1 MANVQHLISIG
12 LSRRLADLLVEEKQI
27 SSKQLQD
34 ALEAQKSGGEK
45 LGTLLLDMGF
55 LAEDKL
61 LQFLA
66 EKTGISFVS
75 LADIGDIS
83 EDAVAAV
90 PEALARQKMLMPFN
104 KTKERLTVAIAD
116 PLDVMVLD
124 DLKMLTGC
132 EVVGC
137 LASEAE
143 IIAAHEKYYKQET
156 SQEALED
163 IVAQSAVD
171 DAAADAIEHVEEK
184 NEQANESSLEK
195 EAEDA
200 PVIKM
205 VNLIMAGAVK
215 ARASDIHIEA
225 YEKELRIRYRIDGV
239 LHEQPSP
246 PKKFHNAI
254 CARIKIMSNLNIAEK
269 RVPQDGRLKLKI
281 EGKAVDMR
289 VSVLPCAPG
298 EKVVMRILDSSGL
311 KVNMTQLGFEPEAM
325 AVFKKAMEA
334 PYGVNLVTGPTGSGK
349 STTLY
354 SALANL
360 NTPDTNIITAEDPV
374 EYQLKGIN
382 QVQIHNQVGLTFAA
396 ALRSFLRQDPD
407 VIMVGEIRDQET
419 ATIAINAALT
429 GHLVFSTLHTNDTSQ
444 TITRLG
450 MMGVEPFLISAAML
464 MVEAQRL
471 LRAICPKCKEPY
483 EVEKD
488 LLLNLGVPE
497 AQLQM
502 TDKGKVVLYKGK
514 GCENCAT
521 TGYRG
526 RAGLYEVME
535 MTDAIRQLVL
545 DRASA
550 KEIKRQSMKQGM
562 LTLRMCA
569 VRKLLSGATTI
580 EEMLRVTTSDGE
592 G

>member
-1 MANVQHLISIG
+1 MANAQHVISLG
-12 LSRRLADLLVEEKQI
+12 LSRRLADLLVEEKLI
-27 SSKQLQD
+27 SSVQLKE
-34 ALEAQKSGGEK
+34 ALDAQKSGGDK
-45 LGTLLLDMGF
+45 LGTLLIDKGF
-55 LAEDKL
+55 LAEENL

-83 EDAVAAV
+83 EEAVAAV
-90 PEALARQKMLMPFN
+90 PEAIARQKMLMPFN
-104 KTKERLTVAIAD
+104 KTKDRLTVAIAD

-132 EVVGC
+132 DVIGC
-137 LASEAE
+137 LASESE
-143 IIAAHEKYYKQET
+143 IIAAHDKYYKQET

-171 DAAADAIEHVEEK
+171 EAAADGIEHVEEK
-184 NEQANESSLEK
+184 SDEANEAGLEK

-215 ARASDIHIEA
+215 AKASDIHIEP
-225 YEKELRIRYRIDGV
+225 YQKDLRIRYRIDGV
-239 LHEQPSP
+239 LHEQPCP

-254 CARIKIMSNLNIAEK
+254 CARIKILSNLNIAEK
-269 RVPQDGRLKLKI
+269 RVPQDGRMKLKVD
-281 EGKAVDMR
+281 GKEIDLR

-298 EKVVMRILDSSGL
+298 EKIVMRILDSSGL

-360 NTPDTNIITAEDPV
+360 NTPDTNIMTAEDPV

-429 GHLVFSTLHTNDTSQ
+429 GHLVFSTLHTNDTAQ

-471 LRAICPKCKEPY
+471 LRGICPKCKEPY

-488 LLLNLGVPE
+488 WLINLGVPE
-497 AQLQM
+497 AQLQLS
-502 TDKGKVVLYKGK
+502 DKGKVVLYKGK

-526 RAGLYEVME
+526 RQGLYEVME
-535 MTDAIRQLVL
+535 VTDAIRQLIL
-545 DRASA
+545 DKASA

-569 VRKLLSGATTI
+569 IRKLLSGVTTV
-580 EEMLRVTTSDGE
+580 EEMLRVTTSDGDA
-592 G
+592 

>member
-1 MANVQHLISIG
+1 MANTQHVISLG
-12 LSRRLADLLVEEKQI
+12 LSRRLADLLVEEALI
-27 SSKQLQD
+27 TPVQLKE
-34 ALEAQKSGGEK
+34 ALEVQKSGGDK
-45 LGTLLLDMGF
+45 LGSVLISKEF
-55 LAEDKL
+55 VAEDRL

-83 EDAVAAV
+83 EEAVAAV
-90 PEALARQKMLMPFN
+90 PEAIARQKMLMPFN
-104 KTKERLTVAIAD
+104 KTKDRLTVAIAD

-132 EVVGC
+132 DVIGC
-137 LASEAE
+137 LASESE

-171 DAAADAIEHVEEK
+171 EAAAEDVEHVEEK
-184 NEQANESSLEK
+184 SETANEAALERD
-195 EAEDA
+195 AEDA

-215 ARASDIHIEA
+215 ARASDIHVEP
-225 YEKELRIRYRIDGV
+225 YQKELRIRYRIDGV

-281 EGKAVDMR
+281 EGKETDMR

-298 EKVVMRILDSSGL
+298 EKIVMRILDSSGL

-325 AVFKKAMEA
+325 AVFKKGMEA

-429 GHLVFSTLHTNDTSQ
+429 GHLVFSTLHTNDTAQ
-444 TITRLG
+444 TVTRLG

-471 LRAICPKCKEPY
+471 VRGVCPKCKEPY

-488 LLLNLGVPE
+488 WLLKLGIPE
-497 AQLQM
+497 TQLQM
-502 TDKGKVVLYKGK
+502 TDGGKIVLHKGK
-514 GCENCAT
+514 GCENCAN

-526 RAGLYEVME
+526 RQGLYEVME
-535 MTDAIRQLVL
+535 MTDAIRALVL
-545 DRASA
+545 ERASA
-550 KEIKRQSMKQGM
+550 KMIKDQSMKQGM

-569 VRKLLSGATTI
+569 IRKVLSGATTV
-580 EEMLRVTTSDGE
+580 EEMMRVTTSDANA
-592 G
+592 

>member
-1 MANVQHLISIG
+1 
-12 LSRRLADLLVEEKQI
+12 
-27 SSKQLQD
+27 
-34 ALEAQKSGGEK
+34 
-45 LGTLLLDMGF
+45 
-55 LAEDKL
+55 
-61 LQFLA
+61 
-66 EKTGISFVS
+66 
-75 LADIGDIS
+75 
-83 EDAVAAV
+83 
-90 PEALARQKMLMPFN
+90 KMLMPFN
-104 KTKERLTVAIAD
+104 KTKDRLTVAIAD

-132 EVVGC
+132 DVIGC
-137 LASEAE
+137 LASESE
-143 IIAAHEKYYKQET
+143 ISAAHEKYYKQAT

-163 IVAQSAVD
+163 IVKQSAVD
-171 DAAADAIEHVEEK
+171 EAAADEIEHVEEK
-184 NEQANESSLEK
+184 SAQESEAALERD
-195 EAEDA
+195 AEEA

-215 ARASDIHIEA
+215 SRASDIHIEP
-225 YEKELRIRYRIDGV
+225 YQKELRIRYRIDGV

-269 RVPQDGRLKLKI
+269 RIPQDGRLKLKI
-281 EGKAVDMR
+281 DGKEIDMR

-298 EKVVMRILDSSGL
+298 EKIVMRILDSSGL

-471 LRAICPKCKEPY
+471 VRGICPKCKEPY

-488 LLLNLGVPE
+488 WLLKLGVPE
-497 AQLQM
+497 AQLQV
-502 TDKGKVVLYKGK
+502 TDGGKVVLYKGK

-526 RAGLYEVME
+526 RQGLYEVME

-550 KEIKRQSMKQGM
+550 KMIKTQSMKQGM

-569 VRKLLSGATTI
+569 IRKILSGATTV
-580 EEMLRVTTSDGE
+580 EEMMRVTQADGDV
-592 G
+592 

>member
-1 MANVQHLISIG
+1 MANAQHVISLG
-12 LSRRLADLLVEEKQI
+12 LSRRLADFLVEEKLVTAE
-27 SSKQLQD
+27 QLQQ
-34 ALEAQKSGGEK
+34 ALDEQKNGGEK
-45 LGTLLLDMGF
+45 LGTLLIEKGF
-55 LAEDKL
+55 LAEEKL

-66 EKTGISFVS
+66 EKTGISYVS
-75 LADIGDIS
+75 LADIGDIP
-83 EDAVAAV
+83 EEAVAAV
-90 PEALARQKMLMPFN
+90 PESIARQKMLMPFN
-104 KTKERLTVAIAD
+104 KTKNRLTVAIAD

-132 EVVGC
+132 DVVGC
-137 LASEAE
+137 LAAESE
-143 IIAAHEKYYKQET
+143 IAAAHDRYYKQAS
-156 SQEALED
+156 SQEVLED
-163 IVAQSAVD
+163 IVKQSAVD
-171 DAAADAIEHVEEK
+171 EAAADGIEHVEEK
-184 NEQANESSLEK
+184 TSEQAEALLEK

-205 VNLIMAGAVK
+205 VNLLMAGAVK
-215 ARASDIHIEA
+215 AHASDIHIEP
-225 YEKELRIRYRIDGV
+225 YQKDLRIRYRIDGV

-254 CARIKIMSNLNIAEK
+254 CARVKIMSNLNIAEK

-281 EGKAVDMR
+281 DGKEIDMR

-298 EKVVMRILDSSGL
+298 EKIVMRILDSSGL
-311 KVNMTQLGFEPEAM
+311 KVNMSQLGFEPEAM

-360 NTPDTNIITAEDPV
+360 NTPDCNIMTAEDPV

-382 QVQIHNQVGLTFAA
+382 QVQVNNQVGLTFAA

-450 MMGVEPFLISAAML
+450 MMGVEPFLISAALL

-471 LRAICPKCKEPY
+471 VRGICPKCRQPY

-488 LLLNLGVPE
+488 WMIQLGVPE
-497 AQLQM
+497 AQLQ
-502 TDKGKVVLYKGK
+502 TTGAGKIVLHKGK
-514 GCENCAT
+514 GCENCAG

-526 RAGLYEVME
+526 RQGLYEVME
-535 MTDAIRQLVL
+535 VTDAIRQLIL

-550 KEIKRQSMKQGM
+550 KAIKSQAVKQGM
-562 LTLRMCA
+562 LTLRTCA
-569 VRKLLSGATTI
+569 IRKVLAGATTA
-580 EEMLRVTTSDGE
+580 EEMMRVTTADGE